1 MDNKQYF
8 IFFSLLSLTLW
19 SCQKKQETVKLTYR
33 ELTEAVY
40 ASGNI
45 LPQEEYKLF
54 PMVEGYVV
62 QKLVKDGEVV
72 KAGQAL
78 FILDNDQQKVRE
90 QTTGKIFSIASQ
102 NASDNSPALQ
112 ELNASIANARN
123 KLAND
128 SLNFVRYQNLMNSNA
143 VPQIDYDKAALAYKT
158 AKNDYLAQV
167 RRYERTKNDLKISLE
182 NAKSQYEVNAKENA
196 NFVLRSKIDGIVYE
210 TYKEQGES
218 VRRGETLALLGSDKK
233 MYLKLSVDELD
244 INKIKMGQEVLVSI
258 DLVKD
263 KTFKA
268 KVSKIYPLLNK
279 AEQSFRVDAEF
290 GEEYPYKFVGLTVEA
305 NIIIYKKEKA
315 LVMPKALLIGT
326 DSVFVVKNGEKT
338 KVKIKKGIENYDW
351 VEILEGVKENEEISK

>member
-1 MDNKQYF
+1 MNCKQSL
-8 IFFSLLSLTLW
+8 IFLTLTFTLFA
-19 SCQKKQETVKLTYR
+19 CQKKQETAKLSYR

-45 LPQEEYKLF
+45 LPQDEYKLF
-54 PMVEGYVV
+54 PMAEGYVV
-62 QKLVKDGEVV
+62 QKLVNDGEIV

-90 QTTGKIFSIASQ
+90 QTTGRIFSIASQ
-102 NASDNSPALQ
+102 NASDTSPALQ
-112 ELNASIANARN
+112 ELKASIESARN
-123 KLAND
+123 KLYND
-128 SLNFVRYQNLMNSNA
+128 SLNFVRYQNLLNNNA
-143 VPQIDYDKAALAYKT
+143 TAQIDYDRASLAYKN
-158 AKNDYLAQV
+158 AKNDYLAQI

-182 NAKSQYEVNAKENA
+182 NAKSQYEVNAKENS

-218 VRRGETLALLGSDKK
+218 VRRGETVALLGSDKK

-244 INKIKMGQEVLVSI
+244 INKIKIGQEVLVSI

-263 KTFKA
+263 KIFKA

-279 AEQSFRVDAEF
+279 TDQSFRVDAVFE
-290 GEEYPYKFVGLTVEA
+290 EEYPYNFVGLTVEA

-315 LVMPKALLIGT
+315 LVIPKSFLVGT
-326 DSVFVVKNGEKT
+326 DSVFIVRSGEKS

-351 VEILEGVKENEEISK
+351 VEILDGVKENEEISK